1 MSEERLGQVQIHCPE
16 LKDLFHASQ
25 NFEELKPPPPHPH
38 IERVTYS
45 SCCNFVDQGCAFSL
59 SFCREN
65 VLESTT
71 DKACLISCII
81 NCTNCQTCVTR
92 YQGDKLTANR
102 VLVSHKVI
110 LPRSPLRASRGQ
122 RWINHFLHLRSS
134 QRALQIG
141 IKK

>member
-71 DKACLISCII
+71 DKGMLDQLHYKLYKLSDLC
-81 NCTNCQTCVTR
+81 
-92 YQGDKLTANR
+92 DK
-102 VLVSHKVI
+102 I
-110 LPRSPLRASRGQ
+110 LG
-122 RWINHFLHLRSS
+122 
-134 QRALQIG
+134 G
-141 IKK
+141 